1 MQQLRAQYQFLI
13 FWKRQPTRR
22 LAGCRP
28 TRGKGTR
35 LFFKVDEKRH
45 VIAGLH
51 TRPISA

>member
-13 FWKRQPTRR
+13 FWKRQSTRR
-22 LAGCRP
+22 LAGWP

-35 LFFKVDEKRH
+35 LFLKLDEKRH